1 MNTLLGKR
9 ALFIPWAL
17 LDKNGGKTGDC
28 GGYVTGKITYINE
41 KHSYFTVTYNFYS
54 ETFRE
59 SFKFSQIGK
68 DVIIRGH

>member
-9 ALFIPWAL
+9 ALFVPWAL
-17 LDKNGGKTGDC
+17 LDKNGGHTTEH
-28 GGYVTGKITYINE
+28 GGLVTGTVTYVND
-41 KHSYFTVTYNFYS
+41 KHSYFTATYSFYG

-59 SFKFSQIGK
+59 SFKFSQIDK

>member
-17 LDKNGGKTGDC
+17 LDKNGGKTSDH
-28 GGYVTGKITYINE
+28 GGYVTGKITYVNE
-41 KHSYFTVTYNFYS
+41 KHGYFTATYNFYG

-59 SFKFSQIGK
+59 SFKFSQIDK
-68 DVIIRGH
+68 DVIVRGH